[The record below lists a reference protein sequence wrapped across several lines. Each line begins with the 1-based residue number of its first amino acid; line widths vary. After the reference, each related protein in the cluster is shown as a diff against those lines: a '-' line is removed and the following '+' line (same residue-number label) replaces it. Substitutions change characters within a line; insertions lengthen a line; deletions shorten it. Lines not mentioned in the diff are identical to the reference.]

1 MFTSSAPLLSPRDF
15 QFPAISLSGNVDQ
28 SMYLHFRSSLTNAP
42 QEGLVV
48 VEMSTLGGD
57 PEVARM
63 MGEDIRF
70 HSDLCPQR
78 RLVFLGKT
86 AVYSAG
92 ATFMGFFAAENRY
105 LTRGTRVMIHERLIT
120 KTIDLSGPLS
130 TCIATLKA
138 SLHEI
143 RSSIEIQNEGFQN
156 LITGSDITMDELLQK
171 APENWYLEAN
181 EAQARGLVAAVL

>member
-1 MFTSSAPLLSPRDF
+1 MPTMNAPLLTPKDF

-28 SMYLHFRSSLTNAP
+28 SMYLHFRSALTGAP
-42 QEGLVV
+42 QEGVVV
-48 VEMSTLGGD
+48 VEISTLGGD
-57 PEVARM
+57 PEIARM

-92 ATFMGFFAAENRY
+92 ATFMSFFAAENRY

-143 RSSIEIQNEGFQN
+143 QCSIEIQNEGFEN
-156 LITGSDITMDELLQK
+156 LIMGSDITMDEVMQK